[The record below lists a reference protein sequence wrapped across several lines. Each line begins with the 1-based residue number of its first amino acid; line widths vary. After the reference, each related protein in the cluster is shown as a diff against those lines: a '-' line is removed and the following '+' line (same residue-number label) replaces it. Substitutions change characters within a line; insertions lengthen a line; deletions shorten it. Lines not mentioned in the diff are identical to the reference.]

1 MELDISYSLDNAQ
14 QFWDELEEIVS
25 AQCDSEGLIDSALR
39 TYLSFT
45 TRYKD
50 EYLTS
55 DYDILRC
62 SYKLFSSSIFAAHAD
77 YVRRQIVY
85 CLLQEDDLNTL
96 HLIVSFLLFDGRQN
110 EVTFQMMNDEGSFPR
125 LVELIQLPR
134 KDENVE
140 PGLHR
145 LLMDL
150 FYEMSRIQRVKVEDL
165 VQVDDD
171 FVRYLFEIIEELSY
185 DANDPYHYPVIRVVL
200 ILNEQFMVSEHDP
213 TVESAIAHRLTNRVI
228 KVLSMH
234 GYAYKTFGEN
244 IILLLNREDETSLQL
259 LTLKLLY
266 LIFTTP
272 PTYEY
277 FYTNDLRVLV
287 DILIR
292 NLLDLPEEAAALR
305 HTYLRVLYPLLAH
318 TQLRYPPYYKREEV
332 RRMLSILVPQG
343 DEADPERIL
352 HFNDVDDTTKRL
364 VARCSKVEWLQDPEP
379 EPEPQLTESPTAV
392 SSDTHRPSFV
402 EQSPETVVGEQLE
415 ATTSVVS
422 TNTDLS
428 STANSSP
435 TRPVERTSSDTSSI
449 AGFKLGV
456 PSGPYLE
463 ASRSSSLSAVE
474 VAMHQEQPG
483 VITPSVKDA
492 LTGGS
497 LAAQGASLKPKI
509 KPEPPMARRSRGRRP
524 RDENDSG
531 CRTPGGV
538 DLSGYELRK
547 PSIGEHNATPL
558 PPPARRSASHPPPAV
573 PPPRRSSHSVHPHTP
588 TSSNGS
594 LPIVAGMAVSPHRHG
609 QKPEPPKTRRSGR
622 AKHLQPEMPVEEPKP
637 ELESKDPI
645 VIISTQSGEVQESP
659 VSIEEVMQ
667 KHHSLITTRK
677 AALVAYTS
685 PIRQPA
691 VIRGPPIGPH
701 GRITM
706 VALLPATDINQF
718 VQTLRLGVAGDVF
731 NTL

>member
-1 MELDISYSLDNAQ
+1 
-14 QFWDELEEIVS
+14 
-25 AQCDSEGLIDSALR
+25 
-39 TYLSFT
+39 
-45 TRYKD
+45 
-50 EYLTS
+50 
-55 DYDILRC
+55 
-62 SYKLFSSSIFAAHAD
+62 
-77 YVRRQIVY
+77 
-85 CLLQEDDLNTL
+85 
-96 HLIVSFLLFDGRQN
+96 
-110 EVTFQMMNDEGSFPR
+110 MNDEGSFPR
-125 LVELIQLPR
+125 LVELIQLPK
-134 KDENVE
+134 KDENID

-185 DANDPYHYPVIRVVL
+185 DANDPYHYPVIRVLL

-213 TVESAIAHRLTNRVI
+213 TVDSATASRLTNRVI

-332 RRMLSILVPQG
+332 KRMLSILVPQG
-343 DEADPERIL
+343 GEEDTERIL

-364 VARCSKVEWLQDPEP
+364 VARCGKVEWLQDPEP
-379 EPEPQLTESPTAV
+379 APELTESPTAV
-392 SSDTHRPSFV
+392 SPDTHQPSF
-402 EQSPETVVGEQLE
+402 EPQSPETVVGEQLE
-415 ATTSVVS
+415 VTTSVVS
-422 TNTDLS
+422 TNSDVD

-435 TRPVERTSSDTSSI
+435 TRLVERNSSDTGSI
-449 AGFKLGV
+449 AGLKLEV

-463 ASRSSSLSAVE
+463 PSRSSSLSAVE
-474 VAMHQEQPG
+474 VAMHHEQPG
-483 VITPSVKDA
+483 VITPSIKDA
-492 LTGGS
+492 LTGES

-509 KPEPPMARRSRGRRP
+509 KPEPPMARRSRGRRL
-524 RDENDSG
+524 RDENDTG
-531 CRTPGGV
+531 RNTPGGV
-538 DLSGYELRK
+538 DLSSHEERK
-547 PSIGEHNATPL
+547 QSIGEHSA
-558 PPPARRSASHPPPAV
+558 PPPPPHARRSASHPPPAV

-594 LPIVAGMAVSPHRHG
+594 LPIIAGVAAASPHRHG

-622 AKHLQPEMPVEEPKP
+622 TKHVQPETPIEEPQP

-659 VSIEEVMQ
+659 VSIEDVMQ
-667 KHHSLITTRK
+667 KVS
-677 AALVAYTS
+677 
-685 PIRQPA
+685 
-691 VIRGPPIGPH
+691 IG
-701 GRITM
+701 
-706 VALLPATDINQF
+706 
-718 VQTLRLGVAGDVF
+718 
-731 NTL
+731 